1 MSKIKLKVDS
11 LEYGMLVNG
20 LVELR
25 NKLLREKEDTSPID
39 ELLIKLVDKKG

>member
-25 NKLLREKEDTSPID
+25 NKLLREKEDTTPIY

>member
-1 MSKIKLKVDS
+1 MRKIKLKVER

-25 NKLLREKEDTSPID
+25 NKLVREKEDTTPVD
-39 ELLIKLVDKKG
+39 ELLIKLVDKNK